1 MTSRSIHIKQRGF
14 TLIEITIGI
23 VLLGIVFVAG
33 ARMLS
38 DSLIS
43 AQISNRM
50 HTNSEAARYAMERLS
65 REIRGV
71 RYNNTTQSFDI
82 TTATATHMV
91 FVKSNA
97 TASVNVDLQ
106 LSGQTLTLGY
116 PQLTNNYILLDSVS
130 ALTLSYL
137 DQNMAATQD
146 TALIRFVNINMTLNA
161 PNTPL
166 TTLRTLVA
174 LRGE

>member
-1 MTSRSIHIKQRGF
+1 MTSGSTHTTQRGF

-23 VLLGIVFVAG
+23 VLLGILFVTG

-50 HTNSEAARYAMERLS
+50 HGNSEATRYAMERLS

-71 RYNNTTQSFDI
+71 SFNNSTQSFDI

-91 FVKSNA
+91 FVKSGA
-97 TASVNVDLQ
+97 TTSVNVDLQ
-106 LSGQTLTLGY
+106 LAGQTLTLGY
-116 PQLTNNYILLDSVS
+116 PQLTTNYILLDSVS
-130 ALTLSYL
+130 AFTLSYL

-146 TALIRFVNINMTLNA
+146 TSLIRFVNIDLSLNA
-161 PNTPL
+161 ADTPP